1 MFETTQEL
9 REDGMVMMMM
19 MKMMTKMTMMMMM
32 KIKMKKT
39 TVASGD
45 NPHPTLHNFRLTIH

>member
-1 MFETTQEL
+1 MQEL
-9 REDGMVMMMM
+9 REDGMMMMM
-19 MKMMTKMTMMMMM
+19 MTMMKMTMMMMK